1 MKDSITN
8 WPAGALTMLWA
19 VIIWEHI
26 RAIPGALEQ
35 ITLEGLFESV
45 GEILS
50 DPESLLPL
58 IVFLLLLWALIAAA
72 KFWVFVLDELFSR
85 NSEPGSNGFGLN

>member
-1 MKDSITN
+1 
-8 WPAGALTMLWA
+8 MLWA

-35 ITLEGLFESV
+35 ITLEGLFDSV
-45 GEILS
+45 GDILN

-58 IVFLLLLWALIAAA
+58 IVFLLLLWPLIAAV
-72 KFWVFVLDELFSR
+72 KFLVAVLDELFSR
-85 NSEPGSNGFGLN
+85 NSGPGANGPGLN

>member
-1 MKDSITN
+1 MKDRIAS
-8 WPAGALTMLWA
+8 WPAGAITMLWA

-35 ITLEGLFESV
+35 ITLEGLFDSV
-45 GEILS
+45 GEIFN
-50 DPESLLPL
+50 DPESLLPF

-72 KFWVFVLDELFSR
+72 KFWVGVITELFSR
-85 NSEPGSNGFGLN
+85 DSGPRGLGIN